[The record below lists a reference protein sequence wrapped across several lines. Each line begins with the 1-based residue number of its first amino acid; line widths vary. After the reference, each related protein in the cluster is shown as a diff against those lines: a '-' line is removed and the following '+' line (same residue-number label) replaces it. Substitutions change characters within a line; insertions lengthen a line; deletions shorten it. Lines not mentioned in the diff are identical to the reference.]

1 MNTLAW
7 LITGGFARGYRTQ
20 VLGVTAALTTVGMWA
35 VGDMSLA
42 DLVTQ
47 LPLVLGGLGLAALG
61 AKVDDAA
68 AKPGAG
74 KSARPK

>member
-1 MNTLAW
+1 VGC
-7 LITGGFARGYRTQ
+7 GG
-20 VLGVTAALTTVGMWA
+20 
-35 VGDMSLA
+35 

-47 LPLVLGGLGLAALG
+47 LPIILGGLGLAALG

-74 KSARPK
+74 ESARPK